1 LLQCY
6 NVKHLSAKHGIEL
19 LKSIIINFF
28 VSLSDKAKLLGI
40 HLWASILILVMY
52 GNSRLHK
59 LDHSINTLGTLL
71 FAYSSLLLEC
81 NFLVLLLLYDM
92 LLQIIACGLIHI
104 ELHNPQNKQ
113 HKNYKSLVQTRPV
126 WKLAPKLR
134 DHYTI
139 L

>member
-1 LLQCY
+1 
-6 NVKHLSAKHGIEL
+6 

-92 LLQIIACGLIHI
+92 LLQID
-104 ELHNPQNKQ
+104 KD
-113 HKNYKSLVQTRPV
+113 Y
-126 WKLAPKLR
+126 
-134 DHYTI
+134 
-139 L
+139 